1 MSVST
6 IRVAKRF
13 KWEAAHRIPGHA
25 GLCRNFHGHS
35 YRMFVEV
42 EGTIRENGMVMDF
55 HDIKQLVEPLVDQWD
70 HAVLVGANDQELLE
84 IINKT
89 DWKHFVFP
97 GDTTAELIVQYV
109 LDFLSHQKG
118 DLLRQ
123 QGMIRLR
130 VKVRETETS
139 YAEGYSEL

>member
-1 MSVST
+1 MSDNT

-35 YRMFVEV
+35 YRMYVEV
-42 EGTIRENGMVMDF
+42 EGTVGENGMVMDF

-70 HAVLVGANDQELLE
+70 HAVLVGANDQELLD
-84 IINKT
+84 IINGT

-109 LDFLSHQKG
+109 LDFLAQEKG

-123 QGMIRLR
+123 QGIVRIM
-130 VKVRETETS
+130 VNVRETETS
-139 YAEGYSEL
+139 YAVGTAVL

>member
-1 MSVST
+1 MSNNA

-42 EGTIRENGMVMDF
+42 EGTVGENGMVMDF
-55 HDIKQLVEPLVDQWD
+55 HDIKLLVEPLVDQWD
-70 HAVLVGANDQELLE
+70 HAVLVGANDQELLD
-84 IINKT
+84 IINGT

-109 LDFLSHQKG
+109 LDFLSGEKG
-118 DLLRQ
+118 EMLREK
-123 QGMIRLR
+123 GITRIR
-130 VKVRETETS
+130 VKIRETETS
-139 YAEGYSEL
+139 YAEGSFTL